1 MRASFCAVPFH
12 HLEFHPLPSS
22 RRTFL
27 QQASASLLYTTQRAF
42 PQASLHMAGMQ
53 NTAPMPPAP
62 TPNPPRIGPPMLH
75 TLALAPFVDPLPIPE
90 TIRPTL
96 QNRARSLTVTMR
108 EIHAKVHRD
117 VPPSRMW
124 SYGPTALAPLIEAR
138 SGEPIQIRWVNNLP
152 TKHFLPIDH
161 SLHGCGTD
169 VPDVRT
175 TTHLHGAKTA
185 SKDDGYPED
194 WFTPGHSRTC
204 TYPLQ
209 QDATAL
215 WYHDHAMGLTR
226 LNTYAGLF
234 GMFLLRDHV
243 EDSLN
248 LPSGKYEVPLI
259 FYDRNLATDGQ
270 IFYDVSG
277 DPKSPWIPEFSADGI
292 LINGKIRPFFD
303 VEPRLYRFR
312 LLNTANSRFFILSL
326 VSSGG
331 GPLGNA
337 QPFTQVGSDQG
348 LLASPVELKRL
359 ILGCAERADILIDFS
374 QFAAQTLHL
383 RTSAFDIL
391 EFRVAKQTA
400 SPATLASIPKTLRTI
415 ERIPESAATT
425 TRTLA
430 LYEYKDIVER
440 PMIML
445 INRKHWHEPV
455 TETPKLNSIEIWEF
469 VNLTEDTHP
478 MHLHLVRFQILDRR
492 PFYTSTY
499 RLNQQPHFTGP
510 AVPPDANELGW
521 KDTVQCPGGTVTR
534 IIVRFEGFTG
544 KYLYHCHILEHE
556 SNDMMRPF
564 EVIA

>member
-1 MRASFCAVPFH
+1 M
-12 HLEFHPLPSS
+12 PSS

-27 QQASASLLYTTQRAF
+27 HQASALSLLYTAQRAL
-42 PQASLHMAGMQ
+42 PQSSMGSMHLAGTQDAQQMPS
-53 NTAPMPPAP
+53 APK
-62 TPNPPRIGPPMLH
+62 PNPPRIGPRMLP
-75 TLALAPFVDPLPIPE
+75 TLALAPFVDPLPLPE
-90 TIRPTL
+90 TVRPTL
-96 QNRARSLTVTMR
+96 QNGRRSLTVTMQ

-117 VPPSRMW
+117 VPPTRMW
-124 SYGPTALAPLIEAR
+124 SYGPTPLGPLIEAR

-152 TKHFLPIDH
+152 LKHFLPIDH
-161 SLHGCGTD
+161 SLHGCGHD

-194 WFTPGHSRTC
+194 WFTPGQSRVC

-234 GMFLLRDHV
+234 GMFLIRDHV
-243 EDSLN
+243 EDALH
-248 LPSGKYEVPLI
+248 LPSGRYEVPLI
-259 FYDRNLATDGQ
+259 FYDRNFALDGQ
-270 IFYDVSG
+270 MFYDVSG
-277 DPKSPWIPEFSADGI
+277 DPESPWIPEFSADGI
-292 LINGKIRPFFD
+292 LINGKIRPYFE

-312 LLNTANSRFFILSL
+312 LLNTANSRFFLLSL
-326 VSSGG
+326 SNGQ
-331 GPLGNA
+331 PL
-337 QPFTQVGSDQG
+337 TQIGSDQG
-348 LLASPVELKRL
+348 LLASPVDLKRL

-374 QFAAQTLHL
+374 QSSGETLHL

-391 EFRVAKQTA
+391 EFRVGKQTSA
-400 SPATLASIPKTLRTI
+400 PGTLASIPKTLRSI

-430 LYEYKDIVER
+430 LYEYRDNAQR
-440 PMIML
+440 PMVML

-455 TETPKLNSIEIWEF
+455 TETPKLNSTEIWEF

-492 PFYTSTY
+492 TFYTTNY
-499 RLNQQPHFTGP
+499 RLNERPTYTAP
-510 AVPPDANELGW
+510 AMPPEPNELGW
-521 KDTVQCPGGTVTR
+521 KDTVQCPPGTVTR

-564 EVIA
+564 DVIA

>member
-1 MRASFCAVPFH
+1 M
-12 HLEFHPLPSS
+12 
-22 RRTFL
+22 
-27 QQASASLLYTTQRAF
+27 
-42 PQASLHMAGMQ
+42 HMADMQ
-53 NTAPMPPAP
+53 NPQQIPVAPS
-62 TPNPPRIGPPMLH
+62 PNPPRIGPPMLR
-75 TLALAPFVDPLPIPE
+75 TLALAPFVDALPLPE

-96 QNRARSLTVTMR
+96 QNGLRSLTLTMQ

-117 VPPSRMW
+117 VPPTRMW
-124 SYGPTALAPLIEAR
+124 SYGPNALAPLIEAR
-138 SGEPIQIRWVNNLP
+138 SGEPLQIRWVNNLP
-152 TKHFLPIDH
+152 AKHFLPIDH
-161 SLHGCGTD
+161 SLHGCGPGI
-169 VPDVRT
+169 PDVRT
-175 TTHLHGAKTA
+175 TAHLHGAKTA

-234 GMFLLRDHV
+234 GMFLLRDQV
-243 EDSLN
+243 EDALP
-248 LPSGKYEVPLI
+248 LPSGRYEVPLI
-259 FYDRNLATDGQ
+259 LYDRNFANDGQ

-292 LINGKIRPFFD
+292 LINGKIRPFFE

-312 LLNTANSRFFILSL
+312 LLNTANSRFFLLSL
-326 VSSGG
+326 SNGQ
-331 GPLGNA
+331 PL
-337 QPFTQVGSDQG
+337 TQIGTDQG

-359 ILGCAERADILIDFS
+359 VLGCAERADILIDFS
-374 QFAAQTLHL
+374 QSAGQTLHL
-383 RTSAFDIL
+383 RTGAFDIL
-391 EFRVAKQTA
+391 EFRVATQTA
-400 SPATLASIPKTLRTI
+400 APATLASIPKTLRSI

-430 LYEYKDIVER
+430 LYEYKDDAAR
-440 PMIML
+440 PMVML

-455 TETPKLNSIEIWEF
+455 TETPRLNSTEIWEF

-478 MHLHLVRFQILDRR
+478 MHLHLVRFQVLDRR
-492 PFYTSTY
+492 TFYTTDY
-499 RLNQQPHFTGP
+499 RLNEKPHFTAP
-510 AVPPDANELGW
+510 AAPPEPNELGW
-521 KDTVQCPGGTVTR
+521 KDTVQCPPGTVTR